1 MIFFDFF
8 SIEKPSLEPFGSL
21 WVHPV
26 GLIAKKPG
34 YARRL
39 KFVFHYKFKNITNNI
54 VIYWMIF

>member
-26 GLIAKKPG
+26 GLIAKKTG
-34 YARRL
+34 YVRRL
-39 KFVFHYKFKNITNNI
+39 RFVFHSKFKNITNNI
-54 VIYWMIF
+54 VI